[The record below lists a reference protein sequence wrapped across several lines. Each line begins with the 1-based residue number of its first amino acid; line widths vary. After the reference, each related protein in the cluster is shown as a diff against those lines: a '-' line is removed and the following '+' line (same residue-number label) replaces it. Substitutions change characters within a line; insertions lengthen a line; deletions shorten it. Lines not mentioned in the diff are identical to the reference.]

1 MDTYFIMYRRRKTFI
16 L

>member
-1 MDTYFIMYRRRKTFI
+1 MDTYFIMYQWSKTSI